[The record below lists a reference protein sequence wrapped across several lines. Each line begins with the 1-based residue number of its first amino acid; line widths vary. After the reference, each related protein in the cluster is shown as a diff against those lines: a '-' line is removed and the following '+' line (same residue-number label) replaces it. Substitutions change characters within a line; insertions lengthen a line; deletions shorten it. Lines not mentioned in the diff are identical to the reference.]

1 MGLGLPVTAGGG
13 DFKPIVKY
21 DARAGRVHRIDRA
34 DGVSTPVEITQGFA
48 AVFDLAN
55 IEVGYVMFNEG
66 GAPAWAMVK
75 IGQPLPQKPS
85 KDYKTGFR
93 LNIKLSKS
101 LGGEVREFA
110 SAAGCVI
117 SAMDALYESYSKA
130 PESAAGK
137 LPVVSIPG
145 TTMIKSGSGQ
155 KTSTNYAP
163 NFAITAW
170 VDRPADLTNL
180 TPTAASPAASNHGQ
194 APMVAPP
201 ISTPTPMQ
209 TPSAASVATEF

>member
-1 MGLGLPVTAGGG
+1 MGLGLPAAASG
-13 DFKPIVKY
+13 DFKPIIKY

-93 LNIKLSKS
+93 LNIKLAKS
-101 LGGEVREFA
+101 LGGDVREFA

-117 SAMDALYESYSKA
+117 SAMDALYEAFAKA
-130 PESAAGK
+130 PEANAGK
-137 LPVVSIPG
+137 LPVVSITG
-145 TTMIKSGSGQ
+145 TTMVKSGSGQ

-163 NFAITAW
+163 NFAIQAW
-170 VDRPADLTNL
+170 VDRPADLSNV
-180 TPTAASPAASNHGQ
+180 TPTAATPAINNNGQ
-194 APMVAPP
+194 APLVAPP
-201 ISTPTPMQ
+201 VATPAPMQ
-209 TPSAASVATEF
+209 TPTAANVATEF